1 MKKFLF
7 TALMLLGIGF
17 ATSALSFSGKWEGTL
32 DLGMAKL
39 RVVFDLHELADG
51 SLSAT
56 LDSPDQGVTGIP
68 CEAKRLPGYYK
79 LEIKVPSINACYTGA
94 IDETRGHTI
103 VGTFTQNGY
112 ELPLE
117 LGCTMHYD
125 GDVVRYLKP
134 EKPQT
139 LSMMSKDGKI
149 IETPDDEWKG
159 SYNFQEVK
167 FGHDDV
173 TLAGTLYMPSGG
185 GDNGF
190 PAAIIVSGSGTQDR
204 DGNMMG
210 IKPYASIASYLHSR
224 GIAVLC
230 YDDRGAGKSSPLKGN
245 ETTFDF
251 ARDAQAAF
259 DYMMTVNGIDHSRI
273 GYIGHSEG
281 GQIAFIN
288 AASNPRVAFVVSLAG
303 PATSGRDVMVKQ
315 NLSLLDMMGVPY
327 TPTQVEEVSAIFDD
341 IVNIADTTAL
351 RESLRKRLAASTL
364 QRYTNE
370 QLEQTVAVMTSPW
383 YITSIRFDPKPY
395 LEKITCPVLALNGE
409 WDFQVN
415 AEQTFESLRANV
427 KNVRCELLSEH
438 NHMFQK
444 CSSKLESMNYAT
456 QGNLSWQT
464 CDLIENFIKG
474 IFPEKSNTP

>member
-17 ATSALSFSGKWEGTL
+17 AASALSFSGKWEGTL
-32 DLGMAKL
+32 DLGGATL
-39 RVVFDLHELADG
+39 RVVFNIHELADG
-51 SLSAT
+51 TLSAT

-68 CEAKRLPGYYK
+68 CEATRLPGYYK
-79 LEIKVPSINACYTGA
+79 LEIKVPSINASYTGA
-94 IDETRGHTI
+94 IDETKGQTI

-125 GDVVRYLKP
+125 GDVVRHLKP
-134 EKPQT
+134 EKPKK
-139 LSMMSKDGKI
+139 LSMMTKDGKI
-149 IETPDDEWKG
+149 IETPEDEWKG

-185 GDNGF
+185 GGNGF

-230 YDDRGAGKSSPLKGN
+230 YDDRGAGESCPLNGN

-259 DYMMTVNGIDHSRI
+259 DYLMTVNGIDHSRI

-288 AASNPRVAFVVSLAG
+288 AASDKRVAFVVSLAG
-303 PATSGRDVMVKQ
+303 PAASGRDVMVQQ
-315 NLSLLDMMGVPY
+315 NLSLLDLQGVPY
-327 TPTQVEEVSAIFDD
+327 TQTQVNEISSIFDD

-351 RESLRKRLAASTL
+351 RNSLRSRLAASTL
-364 QRYTNE
+364 QRYTAD
-370 QLEQTVAVMTSPW
+370 QLEQAVAVMTSPW
-383 YITSIRFDPKPY
+383 YLTSIRFNPKPY

-409 WDFQVN
+409 WDCQVD
-415 AEQTFESLRANV
+415 AKQTFDALKASV
-427 KNVRCELLSEH
+427 KNVRCELLQQH

-444 CSSKLESMNYAT
+444 CNSKLESFNYPT
-456 QGNLSWQT
+456 QGDISWT
-464 CDLIENFIKG
+464 TLGLIEEFIKG
-474 IFPEKSNTP
+474 VYPKKK